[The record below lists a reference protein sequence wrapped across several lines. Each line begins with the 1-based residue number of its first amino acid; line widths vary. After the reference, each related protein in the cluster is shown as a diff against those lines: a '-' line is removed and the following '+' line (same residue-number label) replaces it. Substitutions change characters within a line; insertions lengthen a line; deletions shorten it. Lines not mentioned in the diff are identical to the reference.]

1 MSSTS
6 DQTELGA
13 RRGRPRDPE
22 VEARIKRAAME
33 VVSERGF
40 GDLSVDAICS
50 RAGVPRSTF
59 YRRWAGA
66 QEVVLDAFN
75 ERFRTTALPDT
86 GDVMNDLV
94 AYATGFLRLF
104 GDPAFAAC
112 YYYIFAES
120 RLNPELRAQVREG
133 FADRRARNRQLIDRA
148 VARGELKP
156 NLRPDVILDAIL
168 GLIMAWAGSP
178 TAPSEAERVLIIERL
193 IKPDLLP
200 PSARPRAP

>member
-6 DQTELGA
+6 DQTELGG

-75 ERFRTTALPDT
+75 ERTRATVLPDT
-86 GDVMNDLV
+86 GDVISDLV
-94 AYATGFLRLF
+94 AYTRGMLDTFA
-104 GDPAFAAC
+104 DPVFAAC
-112 YYYIFAES
+112 YYYIFAET
-120 RLNPELRAQVREG
+120 RLNMGFRAKIRVG
-133 FADRRARNRQLIDRA
+133 FGDRRARNRTLIERA
-148 VARGELKP
+148 VERGELKSE
-156 NLRPDVILDAIL
+156 LRTDLILDSVM
-168 GLIMAWAGSP
+168 GLAMIWSGSP
-178 TAPSEAERVLIIERL
+178 TPPSEAEVRLIIQRL
-193 IKPDLLP
+193 IAPDLQ
-200 PSARPRAP
+200 R